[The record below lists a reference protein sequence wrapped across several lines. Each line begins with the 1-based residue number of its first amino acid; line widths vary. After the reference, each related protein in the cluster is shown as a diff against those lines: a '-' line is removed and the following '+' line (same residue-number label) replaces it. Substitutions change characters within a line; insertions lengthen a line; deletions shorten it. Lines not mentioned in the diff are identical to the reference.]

1 MLFIY
6 HASIMHLGD
15 LQDERSKLCW
25 PTKLARLITYCIDF
39 FFIVCPNK
47 FLEQNVESNTMP
59 NDILVVRH
67 YVVRSMKLREPTTFC
82 VLPNAPAIDKRTTTP
97 HWVMSC

>member
-1 MLFIY
+1 MNVIY

-59 NDILVVRH
+59 HDIRH
-67 YVVRSMKLREPTTFC
+67 YVVRSIVVNSTVHCRRGVEFLGTT
-82 VLPNAPAIDKRTTTP
+82 AI
-97 HWVMSC
+97 